1 MEQKAKNIKITKIHI
16 SLLVPH
22 KSARYTKMNFFPIT
36 KKACKIQDSGKR
48 YWNNFS
54 YVKCC
59 W

>member
-48 YWNNFS
+48 Y
-54 YVKCC
+54 
-59 W
+59 